1 MSFESFQNSM
11 SMTIKKVEDMF
22 NILLGTFIL
31 CNLSLKKLSWN
42 LLRFPL
48 RLYSILFHNGNWKF
62 NFSFIHF
69 LVIIWY
75 MKSYFCLLLKNDYHF
90 RLQSKIVPPWDLK
103 LLSTLDFH
111 SFPDLSQRHKL
122 KYKLISILHD
132 IAIFNKMSTS
142 EMIW

>member
-1 MSFESFQNSM
+1 
-11 SMTIKKVEDMF
+11 
-22 NILLGTFIL
+22 
-31 CNLSLKKLSWN
+31 
-42 LLRFPL
+42 
-48 RLYSILFHNGNWKF
+48 
-62 NFSFIHF
+62 
-69 LVIIWY
+69 

-142 EMIW
+142 EII

>member
-1 MSFESFQNSM
+1 M
-11 SMTIKKVEDMF
+11 KVFRTQCQWRIRKLKVRF
-22 NILLGTFIL
+22 NILLGTLIL
-31 CNLSLKKLSWN
+31 YNLSLKKLSWN

-90 RLQSKIVPPWDLK
+90 RLQSEIVPPWDLK
-103 LLSTLDFH
+103 LLLKLDFH
-111 SFPDLSQRHKL
+111 SFSNLSQRHEL
-122 KYKLISILHD
+122 QYKLISILHD

-142 EMIW
+142 KTI